1 MTTEHEILT
10 RAASALAAMDASKR
24 ATRAIE
30 DEVRRLCREYETVN
44 GARGLAPHHLAQA
57 CRARG
62 IEA

>member
-10 RAASALAAMDASKR
+10 RVARVLSVRDEALRAVKR
-24 ATRAIE
+24 AEA
-30 DEVRRLCREYETVN
+30 DLQLLAREYERVN

-57 CRARG
+57 CRARK

>member
-10 RAASALAAMDASKR
+10 RAARMLSVRDDAARAVKR
-24 ATRAIE
+24 AEE
-30 DEVRRLCREYETVN
+30 DLRLLCREYETVN

-62 IEA
+62 IAA

>member
-1 MTTEHEILT
+1 MTTETEILHRSAT
-10 RAASALAAMDASKR
+10 ALAALDAAKR
-24 ATRAIE
+24 AFRAAE
-30 DEVRRLCREYETVN
+30 SEVVRLCREYESAN